1 MKGSGG
7 VKGQPRIGSLS
18 SPISIS
24 FQGLLY
30 PVKMQ
35 GKCIRFWYVASMT
48 ACLWLSTVAVA
59 QNSVDTDTDHDGLT
73 DQQEQALLEQFR
85 PEFMIS
91 ASDCAVRPSSFEAG
105 KVVPSPVAADGTIY
119 GQVFPVKFPAV
130 VLDASPAKASV
141 GGSDYLEIHYYTLWD
156 RDCGRRPHPLDVEH
170 VSVIVTNPKG
180 SNPQALYWYAGAHEK
195 TACDISSGA
204 RAGAIAAEQHG
215 PVVWSSGG
223 KHALYLRR
231 SMCHHGCGADS
242 CDDDVELKQN
252 GPVINI
258 GEMGAPA
265 NGAVWVASPQW
276 FAADKMNSD
285 FSTATIATL
294 SATSGDTIV
303 TLRGNSS
310 VRGTIQGSETVLDST
325 EKGTEIG
332 ARHTGAALD
341 TADNNTSKSLDKA
354 ANATGRSLKRAWRF
368 VFGKH

>member
-1 MKGSGG
+1 LRGSGFSSSRNRTDSRDHRKTDFDKLPG
-7 VKGQPRIGSLS
+7 LFYPAKMHGSRISRRHLVSLTTF
-18 SPISIS
+18 I
-24 FQGLLY
+24 L
-30 PVKMQ
+30 
-35 GKCIRFWYVASMT
+35 
-48 ACLWLSTVAVA
+48 LSTVAVA
-59 QNSVDTDTDHDGLT
+59 QNALDSDNDGLS

-91 ASDCAVRPSSFEAG
+91 ASDCAVRPSSFEPG
-105 KVVPSPVAADGTIY
+105 HVVPSPVAADGTIY
-119 GQVFPVKFPAV
+119 GQVFPVVFPG
-130 VLDASPAKASV
+130 VLPAH
-141 GGSDYLEIHYYTLWD
+141 GSNYVEIHYYMLWD

-170 VSVIVTNPKG
+170 VSAIVSNQTG
-180 SNPQALYWYAGAHEK
+180 SNPQALYWYAAAHEN

-223 KHALYLRR
+223 KHALYLRK

-242 CDDDVELKQN
+242 CDDDVELAQN

-265 NGAVWVASPQW
+265 NGAVWAASPQW
-276 FAADKMNSD
+276 FAADKMDSD
-285 FSTATIATL
+285 FSADTITTL
-294 SATSGDTIV
+294 SATAGDTIV

-310 VRGTIQGSETVLDST
+310 LRGAIQGSGTVLDS
-325 EKGTEIG
+325 TEIG

-341 TADNNTSKSLDKA
+341 TADNHTSKSLDKA
-354 ANATGRSLKRAWRF
+354 VNATSRSLKRALRF

>member
-1 MKGSGG
+1 
-7 VKGQPRIGSLS
+7 L
-18 SPISIS
+18 
-24 FQGLLY
+24 
-30 PVKMQ
+30 
-35 GKCIRFWYVASMT
+35 
-48 ACLWLSTVAVA
+48 LSTVAVA
-59 QNSVDTDTDHDGLT
+59 QISLDPDTDHDGLS

-85 PEFMIS
+85 PTFMIS
-91 ASDCAVRPSSFEAG
+91 ASDCAVRPSSFEPG
-105 KVVPSPVAADGTIY
+105 HVVPTPIAADGTIY
-119 GQVFPVKFPAV
+119 GQVFPIIFSG
-130 VLDASPAKASV
+130 ASPV
-141 GGSDYLEIHYYTLWD
+141 RGSNYLEIHYYTLWD

-170 VSVIVTNPKG
+170 VSAIVSNPTG
-180 SNPQALYWYAGAHEK
+180 SNPQALYWYAGAHEN

-204 RAGAIAAEQHG
+204 RAGAIGAEQHG

-223 KHALYLRR
+223 KHALYLRK

-242 CDDDVELKQN
+242 CDDDVKLAQK

-276 FAADKMNSD
+276 FAADKMDSD
-285 FSTATIATL
+285 FSAQTIASL

-310 VRGTIQGSETVLDST
+310 VRGTIQGSEIVLDST

-332 ARHTGAALD
+332 AQHTGAALD
-341 TADNNTSKSLDKA
+341 TADNHTSKSLDKA
-354 ANATGRSLKRAWRF
+354 TNATSRSLKRAWRF